1 MNKNKLLV
9 KTLSGTLCAAM
20 LMTNVTPTYALTTN
34 EQSTSNVDETK
45 ETEVLYNKS
54 ASYFVTIPK
63 NITLDSNKESS
74 YSVKVDGDIASD
86 QEVYVSPIDSIGSKD
101 GFNFYMKDQS
111 TKHPKAD
118 VVADV
123 TQNKFYWDY
132 EDAADAYTETDNSI
146 SAPDLSSGEWKGTFD
161 FEINMH
167 RISNE
172 KGLTLST
179 DGDVTMGLDDTLQ
192 VNAYLDGTPVTDE
205 VSWSSSNSSISVEKG
220 LLKTSASAEVGDS
233 STITVVA
240 DTKEQLASVEK
251 ALSNVG
257 IMTAHADDTLT
268 ASFKVT
274 IVDIELSAYDLYIKP
289 GESATL
295 NATILPLGTE
305 GTVNWTR
312 TAVSGLNLKKNG
324 NSVEIFI
331 ASDMEVGKTY
341 QVVASFGDFSKVCTI
356 HIGESA
362 HKHTYTS
369 RVTKEPTCTEAG
381 ETTFTCVDGDDS
393 YTQVIQPLGH
403 KYGEVAYTWSDD
415 KSTCTAK
422 RVCANDASHIE
433 TETVKTT
440 SVITKAATCDE
451 AGTKTYTATFENSA
465 FAKQTSTSSIPATG
479 HKYNEG
485 VVTKAPTCT
494 EKGVKTF
501 TCVDGDHS
509 YTEEIPAT
517 GHKYGEATYTWSS
530 DKSTCTAKRV
540 CANDASH
547 IETETVNVTSTI
559 TKNATCTTTGT
570 KTYTATFKNGAFA
583 NQTTTSTIPATGHKY
598 GKVTYTWSSDKSTCT
613 AKRVCSIDGHVE
625 TETINSTSTITK
637 NATCTEAGTK
647 TYTVTFKNGGFTKQ
661 TSTITIPATG
671 HKYGTPTYTWSSDKS
686 TCTAKRV
693 CANNASHIE
702 TETVNVTSAITKE
715 ATCTETGTKVY
726 TATFKNGAF
735 AKQTNTVT
743 IPALGHNFSTDY
755 IIDKEPTHTEDGS
768 KSQHCTRCGAKQNI
782 ITISATG
789 HTYNNGVITKNPTCT
804 EKGLK
809 TYTCIGGDHSYTE
822 EIPATGHNYGAPTY
836 TWSSDKSTCTA
847 KRVCANDASHIET
860 ETVKATSTITKAAT
874 CTEAG
879 EARNSV
885 TFKNSAF
892 ASQTKIVTI
901 PAKGH
906 NYVNNKC
913 TICGEKDRS
922 NVEVAPENALEDWE
936 YNIDS
941 ATNTIELTKYIGTN
955 PDVVVYGKYSLNGI
969 TYDAQ
974 LYTLYRGGPFRQ
986 NEKIKTITIKDGVTA
1001 NTCEYLF
1008 YWCDNLETVDVSG
1021 LDTADVTDMTYM
1033 FGISSKLNSIIGL
1046 NKLDTSNVTD
1056 MTRMFENCQKL
1067 TQIDLSNFNTSNLQ
1081 HMEGMFNGCSLLASL
1096 DLSSFNTKNVK
1107 YMSWLFD
1114 GDTKLKT
1121 IYVGDNWI
1129 VNDDTDTQLMFQNCG
1144 TYDLIHKGHENEDV
1158 NPEIGTQY
1166 DLANNWSYSIHDATM
1181 TIDLDRYK
1189 GSDTNL
1195 VVYGKYKC
1203 NGKIYKT
1210 ILSSVGYSSSSIKSI
1225 VIKNGVTGYNNDCNN
1240 MFKDCSNVEKID
1252 LSGLDTS
1259 RATSMYRMFYGCNNL
1274 KTIDLSGL
1282 DTSKVTNMSQMFSGC
1297 SSLTTIKFGDFD
1309 TSNVTDMSYMFYNC
1323 SALTTLD
1330 LRKFDTS
1337 KVTNM
1342 IQMFCDSN
1350 KLTLLDLSSF
1360 NTKNVTN
1367 MSAMF
1372 YGTSS
1377 LKTVYVGDNW
1387 AIGSKTNADNMFGY
1401 SGTSSVTHK

>member
-111 TKHPKAD
+111 TKHPKSD

-132 EDAADAYTETDNSI
+132 KDAANAYTETDNSI

-205 VSWSSSNSSISVEKG
+205 VSWSSSNSSISVDKG

-257 IMTAHADDTLT
+257 IMTAHADDSLT

-305 GTVNWTR
+305 GIVNWTR

-403 KYGEVAYTWSDD
+403 KYGEVTYTWSDD

-451 AGTKTYTATFENSA
+451 AGTKTYTAIFENSA

-479 HKYNEG
+479 HKYNSG
-485 VVTKAPTCT
+485 VVTKKPTCT

-517 GHKYGEATYTWSS
+517 GHKYGEVTYTWSS

-547 IETETVNVTSTI
+547 IETETVNATSTI

-598 GKVTYTWSSDKSTCT
+598 GTPTYTWSSDKSTCT

-637 NATCTEAGTK
+637 N
-647 TYTVTFKNGGFTKQ
+647 
-661 TSTITIPATG
+661 
-671 HKYGTPTYTWSSDKS
+671 
-686 TCTAKRV
+686 
-693 CANNASHIE
+693 
-702 TETVNVTSAITKE
+702 

-822 EIPATGHNYGAPTY
+822 EIPATGHKYGAPTY

-906 NYVNNKC
+906 NYVNGKC
-913 TICGEKDRS
+913 TECGEKDRS
-922 NVEVAPENALEDWE
+922 NIEVAPENALEDWQ

-955 PDVVVYGKYSLNGI
+955 PNVVAYGKYELNGI

-974 LYTLYRGGPFRQ
+974 LYSDRWGGPFRQ

-1001 NTCEYLF
+1001 NTCSYLF
-1008 YWCDNLETVDVSG
+1008 YWCDNLEKVDVSG
-1021 LDTADVTDMTYM
+1021 LDTDNVTDMTYM

-1046 NKLDTSNVTD
+1046 NKLNTSNVTN
-1056 MTRMFENCQKL
+1056 MTRMFESCPKL

-1081 HMEGMFNGCSLLASL
+1081 HMEDMFHSCLLLESL
-1096 DLSSFNTKNVK
+1096 DLSSFNTKNVTN
-1107 YMSWLFD
+1107 MSGLFRD
-1114 GDTKLKT
+1114 DTKLKT

-1129 VNDDTDTQLMFQNCG
+1129 VDDNTDTQIMFQNCG

-1166 DLANNWSYSIHDATM
+1166 DLTDNWSYSTDDKTM
-1181 TIDLDRYK
+1181 TIGLTKYK
-1189 GSDTNL
+1189 GSDTDV

-1210 ILSSVGYSSSSIKSI
+1210 QLYPLGSAVFTSTLKSIKI
-1225 VIKNGVTGYNNDCNN
+1225 NNGITVRNNNCNYLFN
-1240 MFKDCSNVEKID
+1240 GCSNLENV
-1252 LSGLDTS
+1252 
-1259 RATSMYRMFYGCNNL
+1259 
-1274 KTIDLSGL
+1274 DLSGL
-1282 DTSKVTNMSQMFSGC
+1282 DTSKVTDMSKMFLGC
-1297 SSLTTIKFGDFD
+1297 SALTTIKFGDFD

-1342 IQMFCDSN
+1342 IQMFRDSN

-1387 AIGSKTNADNMFGY
+1387 VIGSKTNSNNMFGY

>member
-34 EQSTSNVDETK
+34 EQSTSNVDETRQ
-45 ETEVLYNKS
+45 TEVLYNKS

-63 NITLDSNKESS
+63 NITLDSNKTSA

-132 EDAADAYTETDNSI
+132 EDAANAYEETNNSI
-146 SAPDLSSGEWKGTFD
+146 SATNLSSGTWKGTFD

-167 RISNE
+167 KIINE
-172 KGLTLST
+172 KGLSLST

-240 DTKEQLASVEK
+240 NTKEQLASVEK

-274 IVDIELSAYDLYIKP
+274 IVDIELSSYDLYIKP

-324 NSVEIFI
+324 NSVEIFVS
-331 ASDMEVGKTY
+331 SDMEVGKTY

-403 KYGEVAYTWSDD
+403 KYGEVTYTWSDD

-583 NQTTTSTIPATGHKY
+583 NQT
-598 GKVTYTWSSDKSTCT
+598 
-613 AKRVCSIDGHVE
+613 
-625 TETINSTSTITK
+625 
-637 NATCTEAGTK
+637 
-647 TYTVTFKNGGFTKQ
+647 
-661 TSTITIPATG
+661 STITIPATG

-702 TETVNVTSAITKE
+702 TETVNVTSAIIKE

-789 HTYNNGVITKNPTCT
+789 HTYNAGVITKNPTCT

-809 TYTCIGGDHSYTE
+809 TYTCIGGDHTYTE
-822 EIPATGHNYGAPTY
+822 EIPATGHKYGAPTY

-860 ETVKATSTITKAAT
+860 ETVKATTTITKAAT
-874 CTEAG
+874 CTETG
-879 EARNSV
+879 EATNSV

-906 NYVNNKC
+906 HYVNNKC
-913 TICGEKDRS
+913 TECGEKDRS
-922 NVEVAPENALEDWE
+922 NVEVAPENALEDWQ

-955 PDVVVYGKYSLNGI
+955 PNVVAYGRYKLNGI

-974 LYTLYRGGPFRQ
+974 LYSDRWGGPFRQ

-1001 NTCEYLF
+1001 NTCSYLF
-1008 YWCDNLETVDVSG
+1008 YWCDNLEKVDVSG
-1021 LDTADVTDMTYM
+1021 LDTDNVTDMTYM

-1046 NKLDTSNVTD
+1046 NKLDTSNVTS
-1056 MTRMFENCQKL
+1056 MIRMFESCPKL
-1067 TQIDLSNFNTSNLQ
+1067 TQIDLSNFNTSNVQ
-1081 HMEGMFNGCSLLASL
+1081 HMEAMFSNCPLLESL

-1114 GDTKLKT
+1114 GDSKLKT
-1121 IYVGDNWI
+1121 IYVGDDWI
-1129 VNDDTDTQLMFQNCG
+1129 VNDDTDTQLMFKNCG

-1259 RATSMYRMFYGCNNL
+1259 RATSMYQMFYGCNNL
-1274 KTIDLSGL
+1274 KTIDLSGF

-1342 IQMFCDSN
+1342 IQMFRDSN

-1387 AIGSKTNADNMFGY
+1387 IIGSNTNTNNMFGN